1 MPRTGLGVV
10 HRIALTGRM
19 MVQHVLARKLEYEPR
34 SRHKHVLSL
43 GPHVGFLLL
52 NPPQLRSDRL
62 RRQHRARA
70 VEDLGPTEF
79 GVQFAN
85 LLSAAGINTVQ
96 NRRTQ
101 GHSRSISEQ
110 YARPHPTHAHRAEN
124 TASLQGF
131 LGCLALEQLFSDLD
145 EFAPPDVAVH
155 LDVPRHRAVGGV
167 LPRRRTQNVPTLVRE
182 YALGTRCTNVH
193 PEKDLRRHG
202 SSVSEIDYSRNFF

>member
-1 MPRTGLGVV
+1 REFS
-10 HRIALTGRM
+10 
-19 MVQHVLARKLEYEPR
+19 VQY
-34 SRHKHVLSL
+34 
-43 GPHVGFLLL
+43 
-52 NPPQLRSDRL
+52 
-62 RRQHRARA
+62 
-70 VEDLGPTEF
+70 
-79 GVQFAN
+79 AN
-85 LLSAAGINTVQ
+85 LLTAAGINTVQ

-167 LPRRRTQNVPTLVRE
+167 LPRSRTQNVPTLVPE
-182 YALGTRCTNVH
+182 HALATRGTTGD
-193 PEKDLRRHG
+193 PEKDLLHHG
-202 SSVSEIDYSRNFF
+202 PSSS